1 MRHPLNRQ
9 YFNAFRVSLAVS
21 ALLLAQSA
29 LAQDFIKCGQ
39 DIFTFNVG
47 GIVNRFDTHVAV
59 DGATST
65 PPSRTS
71 MASSTGVATPSCS
84 KQL

>member
-9 YFNAFRVSLAVS
+9 YFNASRVSLAVS

-29 LAQDFIKCGQ
+29 LAQDFIKGGQ
-39 DIFTFNVG
+39 DTFTFNVG

-71 MASSTGVATPSCS
+71 MANIDGG
-84 KQL
+84 QQDL